1 MNWESRG
8 GQRMTVVER
17 HEHAEEGGYGQKT
30 GTFGLVILEVLTRP
44 GHVTGVM
51 AEVV

>member
-1 MNWESRG
+1 MN
-8 GQRMTVVER
+8 TL
-17 HEHAEEGGYGQKT
+17 EGKRIWSENR
-30 GTFGLVILEVLTRP
+30 TFGLVILEVLTRP